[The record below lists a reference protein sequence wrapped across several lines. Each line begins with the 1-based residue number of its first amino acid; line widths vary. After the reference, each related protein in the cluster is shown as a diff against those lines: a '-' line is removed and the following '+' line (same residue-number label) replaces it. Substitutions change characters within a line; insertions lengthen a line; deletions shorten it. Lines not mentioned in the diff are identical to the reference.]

1 MNIIKKSPLHTLG
14 YHFIPAEYVPKGKDE
29 YYLRN
34 QQNESNIRYRQ
45 LTAYEIE
52 MLVRNRNTSDNWNNI
67 LVSDAFNPELVQN
80 CKFFGLV
87 RIGKLEPYY
96 LEFHNLRRPVGLYNS
111 TIISCDFGDNVVV
124 DNVNFLSHYITGN
137 EVILVNVNE
146 IDATDHAKFG
156 SGILKEGEPES
167 IRIWLE
173 VCNENGGRRIM
184 PFDGM
189 LPGDA
194 WLWTQF
200 RDDEILQNK
209 LKQFTQQKFDTR
221 RGYYGTI
228 GDRTVIK
235 NCRIVKDVKVGTDAY
250 IKGANKIKN
259 VTINSSAEAPSQV
272 GEGCELVNGIIDYGC
287 RLFYGVKAVRF
298 FLASNSQLKYGARL
312 INSYLG
318 DNSTISC
325 CEVLNSLIFPAH
337 EQHHNNSF
345 LCAALVQGQSNMA
358 AGATIGSNHNS
369 RSPDGELVAGRGFWP
384 GLCVS
389 IKHNSRF
396 ATFTILAKG
405 DFPAEL
411 DIPVPFSLVSNDVT
425 NNRLVVMPAYWFLYN
440 MYALARNSWKYV
452 DRDKRINKTQ
462 PIEFNFLAPDSVNEI
477 VQSLSLLQL
486 YTGKAWLRKEGNH
499 KKLTA
504 EEIIAIGKKL
514 LDNND
519 PVVNQLEILAEG
531 FENTTRPAVLIKVP
545 AAYRIFRELVTYY
558 AVQQVL
564 EYTRAHGIKSWE
576 QLQEII
582 PAKPVISQW
591 VNAGGQLI
599 LRTAI
604 DKLIKQVH
612 AGRVKSWN
620 DIHTFYQ
627 QQAASYGQEKLLH
640 AFAAL
645 KEVHGIQGKKVAP
658 AVIKALL
665 EQSIATK
672 EWMAKGIYDSRA
684 KDYRNPFRK
693 MVYESQQAMDKVVG
707 KLTDNT
713 FIKQEQAALES
724 YKKTVQQLIKKW
736 QLGKEALKAKS

>member
-1 MNIIKKSPLHTLG
+1 MNVIKKSPINTLG
-14 YHFIPAEYVPKGKDE
+14 YHFIPAEYIPKGKNE

-34 QQNESNIRYRQ
+34 QQNENGIQYRQ

-52 MLVRNRNTSDNWNNI
+52 VLVRNRNTSDNWNNI
-67 LVSDAFNPELVQN
+67 LVSNAFTPELVQN

-124 DNVNFLSHYITGN
+124 DNVNFISHYITGS
-137 EVILVNVNE
+137 EVILVNINE

-156 SGILKEGEPES
+156 NGILKEGETED

-173 VCNENGGRRIM
+173 VCNENGGRRII

-200 RDDEILQNK
+200 RDDTVLQDK

-221 RGYYGTI
+221 RGYYGYI
-228 GDRTVIK
+228 GHRTVIK
-235 NCRIVKDVKVGTDAY
+235 NCRILKDVNVGTDAY

-259 VTINSSAEAPSQV
+259 VTINSSAEGQTQV
-272 GEGCELVNGIIDYGC
+272 GEGCELVNGIIGYGC

-298 FLASNSQLKYGARL
+298 FLASHSQLKYGARL

-369 RSPDGELVAGRGFWP
+369 RSPDGELIAGRGFWP

-405 DFPAEL
+405 DFPVEL
-411 DIPVPFSLVSNDVT
+411 DIPLPFSLVSNDVT

-452 DRDKRINKTQ
+452 DRDKRIDKTQ
-462 PIEFNFLAPDSVNEI
+462 HIEFNFLAPDSVNEI
-477 VQSLSLLQL
+477 VQALSLLQL
-486 YTGKAWLRKEGNH
+486 YTGKAWLKREGNH

-504 EEIIAIGKKL
+504 EEITAIGKKL
-514 LDNND
+514 LESND
-519 PVVNQLEILAEG
+519 PIIDQLEVLAEG
-531 FENTTRPAVLIKVP
+531 FENSTRPVVLVKVP
-545 AAYRIFRELVTYY
+545 AAYRIFKELIVYN
-558 AVQQVL
+558 AVQQLL
-564 EYTRAHGIKSWE
+564 EFTRQQAIRTHD
-576 QLQEII
+576 QLIALL
-582 PAKPVISQW
+582 PAKPVLSTWI
-591 VNAGGQLI
+591 NAGGQLV
-599 LRTAI
+599 LRTAL
-604 DKLIKQVH
+604 DKLIKQIH
-612 AGRVKSWN
+612 AGRIKSWN
-620 DIHTFYQ
+620 DIHAFYG
-627 QQAASYGQEKLLH
+627 QQAQAYSQEKLFH
-640 AFAAL
+640 ALAAL
-645 KEVHGIQGKKVAP
+645 KEVTGINLKKATP
-658 AVIKALL
+658 ASFKELL
-665 EQSIATK
+665 QLSVSTK
-672 EWMAKGIYDSRA
+672 EWMVKGIYTSRA
-684 KDYRNPFRK
+684 KDYSNPFRK
-693 MVYESQQAMDKVVG
+693 MVYQTPEEMNKVVG

-724 YKKTVQQLIKKW
+724 YKKDVQQLIKKW
-736 QLGKEALKAKS
+736 KLNALIPA

>member
-1 MNIIKKSPLHTLG
+1 MNIIKKSPLNSLG
-14 YHFIPAEYVPKGKDE
+14 YHFIPAEYIPKGKDE

-34 QQNESNIRYRQ
+34 QQNERSTHYRQ

-156 SGILKEGEPES
+156 NGILKEGESES

-200 RDDEILQNK
+200 RDDEVLQDK
-209 LKQFTQQKFDTR
+209 LKQFTQQKFDSR
-221 RGYYGTI
+221 RGYYGAI

-235 NCRIVKDVKVGTDAY
+235 NCRIVKDVNVGTDAY

-259 VTINSSAEAPSQV
+259 VTINSSSEAPSQV
-272 GEGCELVNGIIDYGC
+272 GEGCELVNGIIGYGC
-287 RLFYGVKAVRF
+287 RIFYGVKAVRF
-298 FLASNSQLKYGARL
+298 FLASHSQLKYGARL

-369 RSPDGELVAGRGFWP
+369 RSPDGELIAGRGFWP

-396 ATFTILAKG
+396 ATYTILAKG

-411 DIPVPFSLVSNDVT
+411 DIPLPFSLVSNDVA

-440 MYALARNSWKYV
+440 MYALARNAWKYV

-477 VQSLSLLQL
+477 IQALSLLQL

-504 EEIIAIGKKL
+504 EEIRAIGKKL
-514 LDNND
+514 LDNDD
-519 PVVNQLEILAEG
+519 PVVHQLEILAEG
-531 FENTTRPAVLIKVP
+531 FENTTRPVLLIKVA
-545 AAYRIFRELVTYY
+545 AAYRIYRELVVYY
-558 AVQQVL
+558 AAQQVL
-564 EYTRAHGIKSWE
+564 EYTQTHTIKSWE

-620 DIHTFYQ
+620 DIHAFYQ
-627 QQAASYGQEKLLH
+627 QQAAGYGQEKLLH

-645 KEVHGIQGKKVAP
+645 KEVHGIQGKKATP
-658 AVIKALL
+658 AVMKALL

-672 EWMAKGIYDSRA
+672 EWMAKGIYESRA
-684 KDYRNPFRK
+684 KDYRNPFRQ
-693 MVYESQQAMDKVVG
+693 MVYESQEAMDKVVG
-707 KLTDNT
+707 KLSDNT

-724 YKKTVQQLIKKW
+724 YRRAIKLLISRWK
-736 QLGKEALKAKS
+736 LRPVY

>member
-1 MNIIKKSPLHTLG
+1 MNIIRKSPLNTLG
-14 YHFIPAEYVPKGKDE
+14 YHFIPAEYIPKGKDE

-34 QQNESNIRYRQ
+34 QQNVNGIHYRQ

-67 LVSDAFNPELVQN
+67 LVSNAFNPEQVQN

-156 SGILKEGEPES
+156 NGILKEGEPEN

-200 RDDEILQNK
+200 RDDEVLQDK
-209 LKQFTQQKFDTR
+209 LKQFTQQQFDTR

-235 NCRIVKDVKVGTDAY
+235 NCRIVKDAKVGTDAY

-272 GEGCELVNGIIDYGC
+272 GEGCELVNGIIGYGC
-287 RLFYGVKAVRF
+287 RIFYGVKAVRF
-298 FLASNSQLKYGARL
+298 FLASHSQLKYGARL

-396 ATFTILAKG
+396 ATYTILAKG

-452 DRDKRINKTQ
+452 DRDQRINKTQ
-462 PIEFNFLAPDSVNEI
+462 LIEFNFLAPDSVNEI
-477 VQSLSLLQL
+477 VQALSLMQL

-504 EEIIAIGKKL
+504 EEITAIGKKL

-519 PVVNQLEILAEG
+519 PVVHQLEILAEG
-531 FENTTRPAVLIKVP
+531 FENTTRPVVLIKVP

-576 QLQEII
+576 QLQAII
-582 PAKPVISQW
+582 PVKPVMTQW
-591 VNAGGQLI
+591 VNVGGQLI

-620 DIHTFYQ
+620 DIHAFYQ
-627 QQAASYGQEKLLH
+627 QQAESYGQEKLLH

-645 KEVHGIQGKKVAP
+645 KEVQGIQGKKMTP
-658 AVIKALL
+658 VIMKELL

-693 MVYESQQAMDKVVG
+693 MVYESQEAMDKVVG
-707 KLTDNT
+707 KLADNT
-713 FIKQEQAALES
+713 FIKQEQAGLES
-724 YKKTVQQLIKKW
+724 YRRSVKLLINRWKL
-736 QLGKEALKAKS
+736 QRVY